1 MKWYKRKTKGR
12 HTCCFGLSKVF
23 RGFGI
28 MIRVND
34 PYALKQ
40 FVTFELDCFGLTL
53 GSLTKEIYNLI

>member
-40 FVTFELDCFGLTL
+40 FVTFEFRLLWIDAWYAY
-53 GSLTKEIYNLI
+53 ERNI